1 MKLKDMG
8 IAFLFVLV
16 CLMAGA
22 IGSVFTFQS
31 IPTWY
36 ATLNKPSFSPPN
48 WVFGPVW
55 TMLYILMGVA
65 AYLVYRE
72 RAGKNKAKEANAALV
87 FFGVQLALNILWS
100 LLFFGLHS
108 PLYGLICIILLWLA
122 IAVTIV
128 KFYKISKTGGLLLVP
143 YLLWVSFASVLNFYV
158 WTMN

>member
-55 TMLYILMGVA
+55 TALYIMMGVA

-72 RAGKNKAKEANAALV
+72 KNKGAKTALV
-87 FFGVQLALNILWS
+87 FFGVQLALNVLWS
-100 LLFFGLHS
+100 FLFFGLQS
-108 PLYGLICIILLWLA
+108 PLYGVVCIILLWLA
-122 IAVTIV
+122 IAATIA
-128 KFYKISKTGGLLLVP
+128 KFYKISKTAGLILVP

-158 WTMN
+158 WMLN